1 MRIPEEWT
9 FKDKEIAEHFDNHV
23 REQLPWYNIATS
35 MTAHIARNYLPEEGV
50 FLDLGCATGNVTDAC
65 RKVIEHRKA
74 TTINVDNSLDMVDHF
89 RGVGKITLAN
99 MEKYDI
105 PDFDVGVV
113 FLSLMFV
120 PVSERQALIDRLT
133 SRVKKGG
140 VILIIDKVESFS
152 GYSGQVISRLNLVNK
167 LSAGANPNDVLA
179 KELALSGVQRPLKPE
194 LLDTFTKWFQIGEF
208 CGYLYE
214 G

>member
-9 FKDKEIAEHFDNHV
+9 FQDSEIAEHFDNHV

-35 MTAHIARNYLPEEGV
+35 MTAHIARNYLPENGV
-50 FLDLGCATGNVTDAC
+50 FLDLGCSTGNVTNAC
-65 RKVIEHRKA
+65 RKTIKHRKA
-74 TTINVDNSLDMVDHF
+74 KTINIDNSIDMASRF
-89 RGVGKITLAN
+89 QGVGEVTLAN
-99 MEKYDI
+99 IESYDF
-105 PDFDVGVV
+105 PDFDVAVL

-120 PVSERQALIDRLT
+120 PVSERVELIKRLKE
-133 SRVKKGG
+133 RVNAGG

-167 LSAGANPNDVLA
+167 LEAGAKPDDVLA
-179 KELALSGVQRPLKPE
+179 KELSLSGVQRPVKPE
-194 LLDTFTKWFQIGEF
+194 MLKSFSKWFQIGEF
-208 CGYLYE
+208 CGFLYE